1 MSEEQQPLPNGSES
15 AAMAAMNDTAS
26 AEEIDAQNQ
35 MRYRAQNNDNMYVE
49 PYEEEKQNI
58 IEDGDDAGGFFSFKT
73 IMIIIA
79 ILFLLLA
86 IYYFFFRKSGGEGG
100 DFEGGE
106 GSIEGD
112 YE

>member
-1 MSEEQQPLPNGSES
+1 MSTEQQPLPIGAES
-15 AAMAAMNDTAS
+15 AAQAAMNDTAS

-35 MRYRAQNNDNMYVE
+35 MRYNAQMNDNMME
-49 PYEEEKQNI
+49 PYEEEKVNT
-58 IEDGDDAGGFFSFKT
+58 IEDPDDSGGFFSFKT

-100 DFEGGE
+100 GE
-106 GSIEGD
+106 DYEGD
-112 YE
+112 VGGDFDE